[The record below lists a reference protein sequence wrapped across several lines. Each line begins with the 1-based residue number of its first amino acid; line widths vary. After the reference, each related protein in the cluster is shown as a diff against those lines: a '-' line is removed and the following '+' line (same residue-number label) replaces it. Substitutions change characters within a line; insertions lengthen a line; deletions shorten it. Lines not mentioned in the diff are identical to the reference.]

1 MEVGEVTDLDD
12 VLRQFRAGNSEVFN
26 VGILSANLVP
36 VSFGG
41 YEAHGGDPPVMLGDY
56 LLPRVDGRAYWGVYL
71 TTDEYLEGPRGESAK
86 EVRAA
91 VVDLVLKGVDQG
103 NLLIM
108 LRNLDAALGVPER
121 QAEIQA
127 FLETQLPPR
136 ERARLQVALADEN
149 RALYSV
155 QGVLAAFRR
164 CIVDGKQLDQSRIDP
179 RLGAI
184 LLVQSA
190 LEGDD
195 DEATSGRQLGGFPE
209 ETAMSII
216 ANHAFNATTNVYAEF
231 DRALRIFADPDGTF
245 TKKFK
250 GHSPR
255 DLVKAAT
262 GLDIETLMTC
272 AMVLWAIDQEK
283 DLWGGRGLNKRV
295 NETMDEANATQFWAV
310 CSRSVSEFRPILSSQ
325 MSEWDY
331 FSFEKFPILDF
342 GGAVLAVS
350 RHLLLERVTTGL
362 YHFVYEYLEA
372 NDSELLEKW
381 KSEWGFMVEAVV
393 VESLRTLAPPLLGPG
408 TSFFSEADITS
419 AYPQGKKCDALIDF
433 GDTVLAI
440 EIVSSPLSRES
451 RQGLDVA
458 KLRDDMERIV
468 FRKTRQLS
476 ATAMNVARRP
486 ELLLGEGRSPVRIVP
501 LLIAAGGFPV
511 NPVTLNLIREQ
522 VSAEGLFGHALIGEI
537 CVISAE
543 EAEYL
548 EALREQGHNPIEV
561 LADWRAAGPIIGN
574 YSLKNWL
581 TTSDRF
587 PTLRPARMKAPVSEL
602 FKKIRNAVQS
612 EVAD

>member
-1 MEVGEVTDLDD
+1 
-12 VLRQFRAGNSEVFN
+12 
-26 VGILSANLVP
+26 
-36 VSFGG
+36 
-41 YEAHGGDPPVMLGDY
+41 
-56 LLPRVDGRAYWGVYL
+56 
-71 TTDEYLEGPRGESAK
+71 
-86 EVRAA
+86 
-91 VVDLVLKGVDQG
+91 
-103 NLLIM
+103 
-108 LRNLDAALGVPER
+108 
-121 QAEIQA
+121 
-127 FLETQLPPR
+127 
-136 ERARLQVALADEN
+136 
-149 RALYSV
+149 
-155 QGVLAAFRR
+155 
-164 CIVDGKQLDQSRIDP
+164 
-179 RLGAI
+179 
-184 LLVQSA
+184 
-190 LEGDD
+190 
-195 DEATSGRQLGGFPE
+195 
-209 ETAMSII
+209 
-216 ANHAFNATTNVYAEF
+216 
-231 DRALRIFADPDGTF
+231 
-245 TKKFK
+245 
-250 GHSPR
+250 
-255 DLVKAAT
+255 
-262 GLDIETLMTC
+262 
-272 AMVLWAIDQEK
+272 
-283 DLWGGRGLNKRV
+283 
-295 NETMDEANATQFWAV
+295 
-310 CSRSVSEFRPILSSQ
+310 

-393 VESLRTLAPPLLGPG
+393 VESLRSLAPPLLGPG

-451 RQGLDVA
+451 RQGLNVA

-561 LADWRAAGPIIGN
+561 LADWRAAGTIIGN

-602 FKKIRNAVQS
+602 FKKIRNAVQG